1 MDGRTRSRPPILVR
15 VSIRGVLI
23 DFSGTLFRLE
33 MAESLTD
40 HTDAE
45 RAQRLLQVAISPTAP
60 GTHLPVQL
68 AEEWQLRDLDP
79 EVHRRVYTE
88 SLRLAGLTEPGL
100 AERGYAQMLDPASW
114 AVYPDVR
121 AALER
126 LRQQEIPVAV
136 VSNIAWD
143 IRPIF
148 ERVGIADLVAEYVLS
163 FQEGSVKPDEKL
175 FRIACERLGVDPT
188 EALMIGDSAEADGGA
203 AALGCAVEIIPA
215 LPTAERADALLT
227 ALASHGL

>member
-1 MDGRTRSRPPILVR
+1 VAT

-33 MAESLTD
+33 MGGSWLPGHEMS
-40 HTDAE
+40 E
-45 RAQRLLQVAISPTAP
+45 RAQHLIQVLTAP
-60 GTHLPVQL
+60 VGPSTHLPIQL
-68 AEEWQLRDLDP
+68 ADEWQRRDLDP
-79 EVHRRVYTE
+79 DVHRRVYTE
-88 SLRLAGLTEPGL
+88 SLRQAGLTEPGL
-100 AERGYAQMLDPASW
+100 AEQGYEGMLDPTSW

-126 LRQQEIPVAV
+126 LRDKAIPVAV

-148 ERVGIADLVAEYVLS
+148 ERTGIADLVAEYVLS
-163 FQEGSVKPDEKL
+163 FQEGAVKPAEKL
-175 FRIACERLGVDPT
+175 FRIACDRLGVDPAD
-188 EALMIGDSAEADGGA
+188 ALMIGDSAEADGGA

-215 LPTAERADALLT
+215 LPTSDRPDALLA
-227 ALASHGL
+227 ALARHGL